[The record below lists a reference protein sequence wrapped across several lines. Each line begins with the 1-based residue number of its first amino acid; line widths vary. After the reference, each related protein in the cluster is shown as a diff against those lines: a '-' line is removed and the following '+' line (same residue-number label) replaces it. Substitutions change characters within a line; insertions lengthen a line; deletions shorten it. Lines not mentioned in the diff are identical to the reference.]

1 MEVNAKQQSVID
13 YCNEPRTAA
22 EISSV
27 LDVTR
32 WYIYQMC
39 RRGLLKNVGHI
50 QSSARYVSTQ
60 ERPKPKQK
68 KQDPKWT
75 TQTAIIQASSVWN
88 YAERLK

>member
-22 EISSV
+22 EICGV

-39 RRGLLKNVGHI
+39 RRGLLKNVGLI
-50 QSSARYVSTQ
+50 QSAARYVAAQ
-60 ERPKPKQK
+60 DKPKTK

-88 YAERLK
+88 YAQRLK

>member
-1 MEVNAKQQSVID
+1 MEVNAKQQAVID

-39 RRGLLKNVGHI
+39 RRGMLKNVGLI
-50 QSSARYVSTQ
+50 QSSARYVAAQ
-60 ERPKPKQK
+60 ERPKRKPRKEN
-68 KQDPKWT
+68 PKWT

>member
-22 EISSV
+22 EICGV

-50 QSSARYVSTQ
+50 QSAARYVATQ
-60 ERPKPKQK
+60 ERPRPKAK
-68 KQDPKWT
+68 REVPKWT

-88 YAERLK
+88 YAQRLK